1 MPEVRLPVELTRSRT
16 GRHAARQIVVIVEG
30 RGRSRVLGRPETLD
44 RGVATYTRGQAG
56 YVLLKGFEGYAVHF
70 RLVRGPGGRIS
81 GEIRVYSPDGREFLS
96 MVLRRRKLRRRCGDP
111 GLAWVVE
118 EALRAIGLDSHVR
131 RMNVE
136 TGC

>member
-1 MPEVRLPVELTRSRT
+1 MPGLRLPVELTRSRS
-16 GRHAARQIVVIVEG
+16 GRHAARQIVVVVEG

-44 RGVATYTRGQAG
+44 RGASTYARGQAG
-56 YVLLKGFEGYAVHF
+56 YVTVEPVEGYVVHF
-70 RLVRGPGGRIS
+70 RLVRGPGGRVS
-81 GEIRVYSPDGREFLS
+81 GEIRVYSPDGRELLS

-131 RMNVE
+131 RINVR